1 METGNS
7 FTSGNRLAWR
17 LRARFAGNRPPREY
31 ISRDVRSTDPGWGG
45 EMFARPIERL
55 EFHLPTGH
63 VIALA
68 GMRRYN
74 FFAEAVQ
81 NLSGGRT
88 DIQAFWLCGQPP
100 TGPVEMWRIARGEIT
115 RRRKPFGREWGG
127 TAIRGWKAGA
137 ATAPLISRIEV
148 TS

>member
-1 METGNS
+1 MYIAQSNYH
-7 FTSGNRLAWR
+7 LAWR

-31 ISRDVRSTDPGWGG
+31 ISRDVRHADPGWGG
-45 EMFARPIERL
+45 EVFARPIRRL
-55 EFHLPTGH
+55 EFFLPTGH
-63 VIALA
+63 VIVLA

-88 DIQAFWLCGQPP
+88 HVAACWLCGHLPDRDL
-100 TGPVEMWRIARGEIT
+100 VEMWRITKGKIIRQ
-115 RRRKPFGREWGG
+115 RKPFGREWGG

-137 ATAPLISRIEV
+137 VGAAVESRIREAA
-148 TS
+148 